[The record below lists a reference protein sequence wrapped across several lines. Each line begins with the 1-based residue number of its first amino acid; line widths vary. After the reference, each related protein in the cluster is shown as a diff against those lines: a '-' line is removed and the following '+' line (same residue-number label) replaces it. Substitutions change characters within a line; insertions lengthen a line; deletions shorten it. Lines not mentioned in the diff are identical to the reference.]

1 MFVLIDVLSELKK
14 QIHFTYQD
22 EMYLSELEV
31 FRYSKQ

>member
-1 MFVLIDVLSELKK
+1 FIKLVISSELKK